1 MLDEIHMGL
10 RFHAI
15 QRQKIGIAVAVIP
28 IAVIAPTGFEMMGK
42 QTRKTDTNMKAIGY
56 ARFT

>member
-1 MLDEIHMGL
+1 MGL

-28 IAVIAPTGFEMMGK
+28 IAVTAPTGFEMMGK
-42 QTRKTDTNMKAIGY
+42 QTRKTDTNMNAIGY
-56 ARFT
+56 TRFT